1 MVSGHM
7 ALWSNQRK
15 RFQLQFSR
23 STLVQLGL
31 WITQNFTETFVS
43 KRLTHNI
50 WIAVFWFTLPWIVRS
65 EHGSSPTLA
74 IFKHLK
80 IQGNASMT
88 KRNRALGAPMTITQK
103 QVVQSYGD
111 WIVDYLNCSQTADL
125 LTHLAQRMSR
135 SPGWT
140 KEQATQ
146 WVDDYY
152 DLEWTPYHVTFMFH
166 HIPGSEEEKIRQMHK
181 DIGRFY
187 GKLASWVVRDPKSSK
202 YAHLLPRGVFFPDV
216 PCYKR
221 EKQALRDVTIN
232 DGLHFHGIILVRTKS
247 RLKVPFLQ
255 HLRDKRKSY
264 GRGSTLTTHAEPIR
278 DHHRF
283 VADYAGKG
291 VKRGRVSYDDVLVLP
306 RTGKELQENMG
317 ETIFG
322 PDREIKD
329 IMSANN
335 VSIETAHD
343 LYESARRCRKQS
355 EMKRS

>member
-1 MVSGHM
+1 
-7 ALWSNQRK
+7 
-15 RFQLQFSR
+15 
-23 STLVQLGL
+23 
-31 WITQNFTETFVS
+31 
-43 KRLTHNI
+43 
-50 WIAVFWFTLPWIVRS
+50 
-65 EHGSSPTLA
+65 
-74 IFKHLK
+74 
-80 IQGNASMT
+80 MT

-216 PCYKR
+216 PCYNRK
-221 EKQALRDVTIN
+221 KQALRDVTIN
-232 DGLHFHGIILVRTKS
+232 DGIHVHGIMLVPTRS

-255 HLRDKRKSY
+255 HLRDKKESY
-264 GRGSTLTTHAEPIR
+264 GQKSILRIHAEPIW
-278 DHHRF
+278 DHYQF
-283 VADYAGKG
+283 VADYAGKA
-291 VKRGRVSYDDVLVLP
+291 VKRGRVSYDDVLILP
-306 RTGKELQENMG
+306 RTGKELQQDSVERLS
-317 ETIFG
+317 G

-329 IMSANN
+329 IMSASN
-335 VSIETAHD
+335 VSIETARR
-343 LYESARRCRKQS
+343 LYEERREMRK
-355 EMKRS
+355 EKMKGG